1 MLIYYTSV
9 REDMVSA
16 MITIEDALRMI
27 AVDGE
32 EVSELVLAS
41 WFGELITTKEGLRYK
56 TIHNMINHGLGRVVI
71 PVVNGM
77 SDSLKH
83 PALRSSLLEGDWRAN
98 VYNKDHAGRIINSTS
113 EEQEKERRSNAADL
127 TTGLRYPC
135 HVCTDGACFVNP
147 YNGFT
152 TCGLIWDNSTTEVLT
167 GDIAKTLHQAVNT
180 GLLMAKKTHVLG
192 LDYRGQ
198 VYIGKT
204 KTLRVNSGAGKTGGF
219 KDFASRYVSTCDACG
234 SKSCKANN
242 DAKPCGDKPMRYTL
256 VWSNVSGLV
265 QVGLDERQDTYEEV
279 LSILGAAVGGSDNL
293 VIRTRPFSHLG
304 VTQ

>member
-1 MLIYYTSV
+1 
-9 REDMVSA
+9 MVSA
-16 MITIEDALRMI
+16 TITIEDALRTI

-32 EVSELVLAS
+32 QVSELVLAS

-56 TIHNMINHGLGRVVI
+56 TIHNMINHGLGRVLI

-83 PALRSSLLEGDWRAN
+83 PALRSTLLEGDWRAN

-113 EEQEKERRSNAADL
+113 EEQEKVRRSNAADL

-147 YNGFT
+147 YNGYT
-152 TCGLIWDNSTTEVLT
+152 TCGLVWDNSTTETLT

-180 GLLMAKKTHVLG
+180 GLTMSKKTHVLD

-198 VYIGKT
+198 VFIGKT

-219 KDFASRYVSTCDACG
+219 KDFATRYVSTCSACG

-242 DAKPCGDKPMRYTL
+242 KDKPCGDKPMLYTL

-265 QVGLDERQDTYEEV
+265 QVGLDRRQDSFSDILDQ
-279 LSILGAAVGGSDNL
+279 LSESVGGSDKL
-293 VIRTRPFSHLG
+293 VIRPRPFSHLDITG
-304 VTQ
+304 